1 MGRCEFE
8 ICLNPA
14 FVSEPLVTV
23 LGAVR
28 NHGYSIVFT
37 LQQLLALS
45 LMSAFSWSQ
54 LEAGSRCCSRTD
66 SGVVHIAVLYPYYII
81 IVIGSG
87 VLNYWLLNFF
97 WFCADI

>member
-45 LMSAFSWSQ
+45 LMSAFSWSHWRLGVGAAPEPTRESCTLLCYTPITLLLLLV
-54 LEAGSRCCSRTD
+54 LE
-66 SGVVHIAVLYPYYII
+66 
-81 IVIGSG
+81 
-87 VLNYWLLNFF
+87 F
-97 WFCADI
+97 